1 MDETIVHR
9 GVKQATD
16 NAALAPKI
24 ATSMPAREPRTIQ
37 SVDRALDLLDTL
49 ASASGELTLS
59 DIAART
65 GLNASTCHHL
75 LATLARRGYVGQTP
89 PRGGYFLGPRIT
101 ELSELRIKQF
111 SLVDLAIPALK
122 SLNETTKESVHL
134 AVLQGRALV
143 TLAKLDSL
151 QPVRV
156 ASDDTAKAN
165 AAHATATGKAIL
177 AWLPEA
183 EIARVIAETGLA
195 RFTEKTISS
204 IAVLMEEL
212 RMVRRNGY
220 ALDDEEFQPGVFCIG
235 TAVRDHAGA
244 VIGSISCSMPKS
256 RVDGVHDE
264 QVKSAVKTCA
274 EAISERFG
282 KPKDPE
288 AA

>member
-1 MDETIVHR
+1 MERVNAKTVAETAIV
-9 GVKQATD
+9 
-16 NAALAPKI
+16 AP
-24 ATSMPAREPRTIQ
+24 MPVREPRTIQ
-37 SVDRALDLLDTL
+37 SVDRALDLLDAL
-49 ASASGELTLS
+49 AKASGELTLG
-59 DIAART
+59 DIAGRT

-89 PRGGYFLGPRIT
+89 KRGGYFLGPRVT

-111 SLVDLAIPALK
+111 NFVDLAMPALRE
-122 SLNETTKESVHL
+122 LNVTTRESVHL

-195 RFTEKTISS
+195 RFTDRTIAS
-204 IAVLMEEL
+204 IVLLMEEL

-220 ALDDEEFQPGVFCIG
+220 AVDDEEFQPGVYCIG

-244 VIGSISCSMPKS
+244 VIGAISCSMPKS
-256 RVDGVHDE
+256 RVDGLHDE
-264 QVKSAVKTCA
+264 QVNTAVRTCA

-282 KPKDPE
+282 SPKKPE
-288 AA
+288 ALSA